1 MRVPDIWRLELTY
14 QKTILISGAASGIG
28 RQTALLFA
36 SRGWQVA
43 AADVN
48 AAALN
53 SLVAELGGSV
63 IPILGDVRTRE
74 GAQAIVQAATAQ
86 SGGKL
91 DCLFNCAGLL
101 EMGPHVEIPADR
113 VDRLIDVNIKGVTY
127 CIDAAFTALAA
138 TPGAHIV
145 NMSSTSA
152 EYGTPDHAM
161 YSASKFF
168 VRGLTESLNI
178 EFERHDIQVSAILV
192 AYVQTPMVNDAQ
204 TKAAAVEKLG
214 VKVKPQDVAETVW
227 KAAHGNKVLWRNGF
241 DATAL
246 NITVRLLGSSVRGI
260 YKKLCGY

>member
-1 MRVPDIWRLELTY
+1 MANK
-14 QKTILISGAASGIG
+14 KTILVTGAASGIG
-28 RQTALLFA
+28 RQTTHLFA

-53 SLVAELGGSV
+53 SLATELGDSV
-63 IPILGDVRTRE
+63 IPIVGDVRTRE
-74 GAQAIVQAATAQ
+74 GAQAIVQAATEK

-101 EMGPHVEIPADR
+101 EMGPHVEIPVDR
-113 VDRLIDVNIKGVTY
+113 IDRLIDVNIKGVTY
-127 CIDAAFTALAA
+127 CIDAAFAALAA
-138 TPGAHIV
+138 TPGAHII

-168 VRGLTESLNI
+168 VRGLTEALNI

-204 TKAAAVEKLG
+204 TKAASVEKLG

-227 KAAHGNKVLWRNGF
+227 KAAHGNKVLWRIGL

-246 NITVRLLGSSVRGI
+246 NITVRMLGSSVRGI